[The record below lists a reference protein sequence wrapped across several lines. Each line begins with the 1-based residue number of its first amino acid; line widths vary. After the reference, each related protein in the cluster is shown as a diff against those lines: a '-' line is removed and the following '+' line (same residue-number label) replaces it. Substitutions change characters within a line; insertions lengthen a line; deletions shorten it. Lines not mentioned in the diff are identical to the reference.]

1 MHANSTPFG
10 TSGRR
15 PAAIIVPVP
24 RRASS
29 PAIPPAVPKVTAV
42 APSERRDPAWLRPTI
57 LALAA
62 LCLMGL
68 FSTEVSGYDTWWH
81 LKTGDYIAHVHA
93 LPVPDPFSYTTNLGK
108 PAYPGEEQVRH
119 FNLTHEWLAQVILY
133 EIYTAAGAP
142 GLVLFKALIL
152 AALCALSGMIA
163 ARRSGSFYAGLAA
176 AFAASLVAV
185 EFASDRPSILSF
197 LMVAVFVAIFEFRR
211 PLWLLPPLALIWA
224 NCHGGFFLAWIV
236 AGAYSAEAVVA
247 EFRKRPME
255 DALRIWKVS
264 VVTVAVTF
272 LNPNGFHV
280 LDTLFGYRKS
290 FLTSTLIEWR
300 SPYLWGPP
308 YSFDILLYAAAAVLL
323 LAWRKVRVSDWL
335 LFAAFAAAS
344 LSAYRNI
351 LLIGFLAP
359 ILIVA
364 WFPRRFRLPRFAGP
378 VVAVLLA
385 ALLITGLA
393 RGRFFQLRA
402 ALWQFPSGASDFL
415 RSHAISQ
422 PMFNTYEYG
431 GYLIWRLWPLERT
444 FVDGRALN
452 ESVYQDYR
460 RILYNGGSPN
470 LLGPESQR
478 LLDRYAVRVIVM
490 NSFEYVTG
498 AFYPLALALGNPSN
512 EDWKLVYEDPQ
523 SVVFMRNPPTGMP
536 VLDKARQSI
545 DHMEAECTL
554 HIEHEPDY
562 PLCAHSLADL
572 SLRAGDNERARRML
586 GLYLSNTTQ
595 RDPSAERAFRRL
607 LQQ

>member
-1 MHANSTPFG
+1 
-10 TSGRR
+10 
-15 PAAIIVPVP
+15 
-24 RRASS
+24 
-29 PAIPPAVPKVTAV
+29 
-42 APSERRDPAWLRPTI
+42 
-57 LALAA
+57 
-62 LCLMGL
+62 MGL

-280 LDTLFGYRKS
+280 LDTLIGYRKS

>member
-1 MHANSTPFG
+1 
-10 TSGRR
+10 
-15 PAAIIVPVP
+15 
-24 RRASS
+24 
-29 PAIPPAVPKVTAV
+29 
-42 APSERRDPAWLRPTI
+42 
-57 LALAA
+57 
-62 LCLMGL
+62 MGL

-211 PLWLLPPLALIWA
+211 PLWLLPALALIWA

-264 VVTVAVTF
+264 VVTVAATF

-280 LDTLFGYRKS
+280 LDTLIGYRKS